1 VCKRREPECELQS
14 VGDAPEQAAETR
26 LAAPITLTTDFG
38 LRDPF
43 VGIMKGVILSIN
55 SEARIVDLTHQ
66 VESFDVI
73 DGALALAQSYR
84 YFPLGTIHVVVVDP
98 GVGSE
103 RRPIVVSTP
112 SHHFV
117 GPDNG
122 VFSLIYE
129 REASLAVRH
138 ITAGRYF
145 LQPVSLTFHG
155 RDVFAPIAAWL
166 STGLETEK
174 LGGVITDYVRLAVA
188 KPERVSA
195 GVIRGAVLRVD
206 NFGNLITNF
215 TPMHLP
221 AEGSFNF
228 LVNRARVTRLVSSFA
243 EGHEHEVFAIAG
255 SAGFIEIAARQ
266 SSAAEALG
274 ARKGTEVILEIA

>member
-1 VCKRREPECELQS
+1 MWRPQ
-14 VGDAPEQAAETR
+14 APRSAAESGLTS
-26 LAAPITLTTDFG
+26 LITLITDFG

-55 SEARIVDLTHQ
+55 PEAGLVDLTHQ

-84 YFPLGTIHVVVVDP
+84 YFPPGTIHVVVVDP

-112 SHHFV
+112 ANHFV

-122 VFSLIYE
+122 VFSLVYE
-129 REASLAVRH
+129 REGSFAVRH
-138 ITAGRYF
+138 VTTGRYF

-155 RDVFAPIAAWL
+155 RDVFAPVAAWL
-166 STGLETEK
+166 STGLDPEK
-174 LGGVITDYVRLAVA
+174 LGGVITNFVRLAVA

-195 GVIRGAVLRVD
+195 GLIRGAVLRVD
-206 NFGNLITNF
+206 KFGNLITNF

-221 AEGSFNF
+221 AEGSFDF
-228 LVNRARVTRLVSSFA
+228 VVEQSCVTRLVSSFA
-243 EGHEHEVFAIAG
+243 EGHEHEVFAIVG
-255 SAGFIEIAARQ
+255 SAGFVEIAARQ
-266 SSAAEALG
+266 ASAAEMLG
-274 ARKGTEVILEIA
+274 AGKGTEVILEMG